1 MREQLDILERVSR
14 GSNGFRFP
22 DIHDS
27 SLQNLAQFSPRELKT
42 IELAPEEFPSN
53 SSMRS
58 APPGTPDFAPSSSQG
73 PRFSP
78 RRDRLDASHR
88 GSKRQVP
95 TIQQL
100 QPVQPSREMVED
112 DVKASPPS
120 FRQPV
125 LVGTPSPIADSFR
138 GVDQPGARNKSS
150 SEGYV
155 LLNKIKLSV
164 FTR

>member
-1 MREQLDILERVSR
+1 MVLIV
-14 GSNGFRFP
+14 FWFP
-22 DIHDS
+22 DIHVTS
-27 SLQNLAQFSPRELKT
+27 PQNLAQFSPRELKS
-42 IELAPEEFPSN
+42 IELAPEEFTSI
-53 SSMRS
+53 SSLRS
-58 APPGTPDFAPSSSQG
+58 APPGVANFASTNG
-73 PRFSP
+73 IRASP
-78 RRDRLDASHR
+78 KAERMRHAQR

-100 QPVQPSREMVED
+100 RPAQPSREMVEE

-138 GVDQPGARNKSS
+138 GVDKPGAANSS
-150 SEGYV
+150 SAEGYV

-164 FTR
+164 FTQ